1 MAETTIYGLL
11 AEFDDPG
18 SLVKAA
24 EHTYQAGYRKMD
36 TFSPYPVEGA
46 WEAMEAHDHR
56 LSKIVLGGGILGG
69 CTGYGLEY
77 WVHGITYPTNIA
89 GKPLNSWPQFIPV
102 TFELTILFGAISAV
116 LALIILNGFPQ
127 PYHPVFNVK
136 RFAEHATRDKFFLLI
151 EATDPKFDRERTL
164 DFMKGLNPSE
174 INEVEP

>member
-1 MAETTIYGLL
+1 MADTPIYGLL

-18 SLVKAA
+18 SLIKAA
-24 EHTYQAGYRKMD
+24 ERTYQSGYRQMD

-77 WVHGITYPTNIA
+77 WVHAITYPTNIA

-116 LALIILNGFPQ
+116 LALVILNGFPQ

-151 EATDPKFDRERTL
+151 EATDPKFDREQTL
-164 DFMKGLNPSE
+164 NFM
-174 INEVEP
+174 